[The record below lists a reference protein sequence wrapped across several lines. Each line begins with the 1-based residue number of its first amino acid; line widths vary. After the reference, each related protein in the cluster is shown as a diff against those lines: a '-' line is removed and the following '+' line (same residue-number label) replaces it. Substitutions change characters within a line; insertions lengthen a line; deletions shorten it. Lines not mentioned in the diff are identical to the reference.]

1 MTPRLV
7 LGLMLASP
15 PAFCDWN
22 PQLAANYLD
31 GRQKEWFAWPRA
43 NTAKG
48 VCVSC
53 HTGLPYMLARP
64 ALRTVL
70 KEGGPLPYE
79 TGLLDAIKKRIPT
92 FGTTPAEPVLTALL
106 LAEEDARQGSLS
118 RETEQTFESLW
129 ALQIAG
135 GPSQGAWN
143 WNNTGR
149 DPFSAPYG
157 QFYGAALAAL
167 AVGVAPE
174 GYQSRPQIQ
183 ENLAALKTYLA
194 DQRKAQPLHNRV
206 VLVWASSKLGGLLT
220 HADRE
225 AIVNE
230 LAGKQQADGGWT
242 LDSLGPWSKH
252 ADAPPAEG
260 SNAYATGLAA
270 LVLERAGVSAANPK
284 LGRALQWLRAHQDK
298 LGFWEARSMNTQYEP
313 GTMPSQFMRD
323 LATGYAALALI
334 EAR

>member
-1 MTPRLV
+1 MAQR
-7 LGLMLASP
+7 
-15 PAFCDWN
+15 
-22 PQLAANYLD
+22 
-31 GRQKEWFAWPRA
+31 WPR
-43 NTAKG
+43 
-48 VCVSC
+48 
-53 HTGLPYMLARP
+53 
-64 ALRTVL
+64 
-70 KEGGPLPYE
+70 
-79 TGLLDAIKKRIPT
+79 
-92 FGTTPAEPVLTALL
+92 
-106 LAEEDARQGSLS
+106 
-118 RETEQTFESLW
+118 W
-129 ALQIAG
+129 
-135 GPSQGAWN
+135 
-143 WNNTGR
+143 
-149 DPFSAPYG
+149 
-157 QFYGAALAAL
+157 

-194 DQRKAQPLHNRV
+194 GQGKAQPLHNRV

-252 ADAPPAEG
+252 ADAPPAQG

-270 LVLERAGVSAANPK
+270 LVLERAGLSAANPQ

-298 LGFWEARSMNTQYEP
+298 LGFWEAQSMNTQYEP